1 LIDRAWQLDSGH
13 PSWTVTITTG
23 RPAGSV
29 TAANP
34 ESKERTMH
42 AKHLAYMVAAGGAAF
57 GVMVLAGVPPATAS
71 LYALLLACPL
81 MMIAMMAS
89 MRGDDSQGAT
99 GLDRTRDPAHSAEPD
114 QPPAGSQ
121 R

>member
-1 LIDRAWQLDSGH
+1 
-13 PSWTVTITTG
+13 
-23 RPAGSV
+23 
-29 TAANP
+29 
-34 ESKERTMH
+34 MH

-57 GVMVLAGVPPATAS
+57 GVMVLAGVPLGTA
-71 LYALLLACPL
+71 LPYALLLACPL

-89 MRGDDSQGAT
+89 MRGDDSHGAAEP
-99 GLDRTRDPAHSAEPD
+99 GRTRDPAGHQPAAEPD